1 MSRDLSSR
9 NAGQLFNMQSTLV
22 SERKKQELSRE
33 EVADRMGVS
42 VEVVEDFERY
52 DIFSSLSMRVLLKYA
67 HAVGAE
73 LSFSVV

>member
-1 MSRDLSSR
+1 MRELSKNNAAQLLDLQ
-9 NAGQLFNMQSTLV
+9 GVLV

-67 HAVGAE
+67 HAVDAE